1 MVKMSK
7 NKKVAVQEQHKQLMR
22 DREMK
27 KKQKKKAEL
36 PKRYSKGKK

>member
-1 MVKMSK
+1 MAKTSK
-7 NKKVAVQEQHKQLMR
+7 KEKVAVQEQHKQLMR

-36 PKRYSKGKK
+36 PNKYTKGKK